1 VRYSSASRFTRHAH
15 FTTIAARKEI
25 YERVHPET
33 RVGATG
39 RKGRKICDDTDR
51 FTKDTAAKTG
61 RSERSVQLDA
71 KRGKQLRIKET
82 IGTSLKTHAPRHDES
97 IALQQTQ
104 AELKQSQAEV
114 ERLNRE
120 LDTWNRSASDGALET
135 PAAVIA
141 TLIAILAKAQIENF
155 WGDVSKE
162 SIKKLIENLS
172 AAVASTQ
179 TIKNC
184 LKAKVNTATVH

>member
-1 VRYSSASRFTRHAH
+1 M
-15 FTTIAARKEI
+15 
-25 YERVHPET
+25 
-33 RVGATG
+33 
-39 RKGRKICDDTDR
+39 
-51 FTKDTAAKTG
+51 
-61 RSERSVQLDA
+61 
-71 KRGKQLRIKET
+71 
-82 IGTSLKTHAPRHDES
+82 
-97 IALQQTQ
+97 
-104 AELKQSQAEV
+104 
-114 ERLNRE
+114 NRE

-162 SIKKLIENLS
+162 LIKKLIENLS

-184 LKAKVNTATVH
+184 LKAKANTATVH